1 MTATPGFEVGHQF
14 KAREARDHLRAVL
27 DAAEQGDAVVL
38 RRDEPLVLLR
48 RDVLDADLAARYPIE
63 PQVSFTTVGVAMW
76 IDGMPVHAEAG
87 TYDEAEDAF
96 LDALVDYASLW
107 IEELRHAPNHRQH
120 AGRVRR
126 VAIYAGDREELRRAV
141 FGD

>member
-1 MTATPGFEVGHQF
+1 MSRFEVGHQF

-27 DAAEQGDAVVL
+27 DAAERGETVVL

-48 RDVLDADLAARYPIE
+48 RDVLDADLAERYPIE
-63 PQVSFTTVGVAMW
+63 PQVSFREGGVAVW
-76 IDGMPVHAEAG
+76 IDGMPVHAEAA

-96 LDALVDYASLW
+96 LDALVDYAELW
-107 IEELRHAPNHRQH
+107 VDELRHAPNHRHH

-126 VAIYAGDREELRRAV
+126 VAMYAGDRSELRRAV
-141 FGD
+141 FGE